1 MRNPLIYLG
10 TVGLFT
16 ACAIGC
22 SSPAS
27 DSGAV
32 AAEPGN
38 RGSAPAADSSS
49 TNVGDGRGGTSS
61 LNVGNAGT
69 TASTGSAIVDSATAC
84 VADVKTGQQAP
95 VDLYFMVDK
104 SGSMACPTDANTQD
118 CMASKSP
125 RTGQSRWDAVTGALK
140 DFVTTPAD
148 NGIGAG
154 INFFPQIPDGAQ
166 HLNGACMVQCD
177 PSDCGCMKNCG
188 CQQCACRTFGSQQFC
203 GCTDNDPDSA
213 CQAQNYAKPTLEIAD
228 LPGAAEGFGSALAQ
242 QGPGGHTPTVPALQ
256 GALQHAK
263 DWAATHLDHRVAVVL
278 TTDGEP
284 DGCDAN
290 NSIDTAV
297 EIAASAAA
305 QSPSISTYVIGVGPS
320 LDNLNRIAKAGGSD
334 QAYLVQSGA
343 EAARQLSDALNSIR
357 ERALSCDYVI
367 PLPKSG
373 DLDYSQV
380 NVRLAVGSSGTQ
392 EIIAQALSKDQCGSA
407 PAWFYDTPA
416 APKVITLCPSACDAV
431 LKTPGSKLEVLIG
444 CKTIAA
450 LPK

>member
-1 MRNPLIYLG
+1 MRNPFISFGIVAL
-10 TVGLFT
+10 VT
-16 ACAIGC
+16 ACAVGC
-22 SSPAS
+22 SSPA
-27 DSGAV
+27 
-32 AAEPGN
+32 
-38 RGSAPAADSSS
+38 ADSSGS
-49 TNVGDGRGGTSS
+49 AAGPGTSGSDHATGGSSATVVDGRGGMSS
-61 LNVGNAGT
+61 LNLGEAGT
-69 TASTGSAIVDSATAC
+69 TASTGSALVDSTTAC

-118 CMASKSP
+118 CMAGKSP

-140 DFVTTPAD
+140 DFVSAQAND
-148 NGIGAG
+148 GIAAG
-154 INFFPQIPDGAQ
+154 INFFPQIPNDAQ
-166 HLNGACMVQCD
+166 HSNGACMVQCD

-188 CQQCACRTFGSQQFC
+188 CQQCACQTFGGQQFC

-213 CQAQNYAKPTLEIAD
+213 CQAQSYAKPALEIAA
-228 LPGAAEGFGSALAQ
+228 LPGAADGFGGALSQ
-242 QGPGGHTPTVPALQ
+242 QGPGGRTPTVPALQ

-290 NSIDTAV
+290 NSIDSAV
-297 EIAASAAA
+297 EIATSAAA
-305 QSPSISTYVIGVGPS
+305 QNPPISTYVIGVGPS
-320 LDNLNRIAKAGGSD
+320 LDNLNRIAKAGGSN

-343 EAARQLSDALNSIR
+343 EAAKQLSDALNSIR

-373 DLDYSQV
+373 ELDYSQV
-380 NVRLAVGSSGTQ
+380 NVRISVGTSGAQ
-392 EIIAQALSKDQCGSA
+392 EIIAQAPGKDQCGST
-407 PAWFYDTPA
+407 PAWFYDTPSS
-416 APKVITLCPSACDAV
+416 PKVITLCPSACESV
-431 LKTPGSKLEVLIG
+431 LETPGSKLEVLIG

-450 LPK
+450 PPK